1 MHQRA
6 SPLMPVAVQCPLLG
20 PLSRLQSCDMKRLRK
35 TCHATPLAALFW
47 EGQES
52 RTPICARVYQEA
64 VGAGTVFVLGETAW
78 QEVCQFSRKLQKI
91 VAAQLELGGVRAG
104 WELPWHETGWT
115 REKLTRMGVVL
126 LNRHTPAVVCVEM
139 GGGGTYVLKHV
150 HVPDCV
156 LPEVE
161 RKAVAFGMVALGER
175 RFHGQP
181 GGMPAARGESIIPRR
196 GAKHS
201 SGNLR
206 MYGTR
211 SLNGKHV
218 HRYNP
223 AVEEE
228 EECTR
233 LAGAHALALSALE
246 RVVTPDAAQARGTAA
261 WNIPSSMRAD
271 VGGMCDAVSCS
282 LTQGYVIGAHDDEAA
297 VNETVVFTPMGSLP
311 AGVDWCFFSAGIM
324 HALPRSAGEVSYIT
338 MQGRD
343 VWHGTLPSSSVAPH
357 QVHCGLGS
365 ALCSQGRIVKHWD
378 RL

>member
-1 MHQRA
+1 MHEGA
-6 SPLMPVAVQCPLLG
+6 STLVPVAVQCPLLG
-20 PLSRLQSCDMKRLRK
+20 PLSGLQRCDMESLRK
-35 TCHATPLAALFW
+35 TCDAPPLASLFW

-52 RTPICARVYQEA
+52 RTPICARVYEQA
-64 VGAGTVFVLGETAW
+64 VGAGTVCVLGETAW

-201 SGNLR
+201 SGDLR

-218 HRYNP
+218 LIKDRAHTC
-223 AVEEE
+223 V
-228 EECTR
+228 
-233 LAGAHALALSALE
+233 LA
-246 RVVTPDAAQARGTAA
+246 
-261 WNIPSSMRAD
+261 
-271 VGGMCDAVSCS
+271 
-282 LTQGYVIGAHDDEAA
+282 
-297 VNETVVFTPMGSLP
+297 
-311 AGVDWCFFSAGIM
+311 
-324 HALPRSAGEVSYIT
+324 
-338 MQGRD
+338 
-343 VWHGTLPSSSVAPH
+343 SV
-357 QVHCGLGS
+357 
-365 ALCSQGRIVKHWD
+365 
-378 RL
+378 